1 MKKKMTMT
9 LAAVSLAALSA
20 ALMTGCGK
28 PASGGK
34 EDNKLNVY
42 NWGEYIDEDVIS
54 QFEDETGIQVVY
66 DVFETNE

>member
-1 MKKKMTMT
+1 MRKRMAKTFGA
-9 LAAVSLAALSA
+9 LSLAVLGA
-20 ALMTGCGK
+20 ALVTGCGK
-28 PASGGK
+28 SSTPEASNK

-66 DVFETNE
+66 DVF